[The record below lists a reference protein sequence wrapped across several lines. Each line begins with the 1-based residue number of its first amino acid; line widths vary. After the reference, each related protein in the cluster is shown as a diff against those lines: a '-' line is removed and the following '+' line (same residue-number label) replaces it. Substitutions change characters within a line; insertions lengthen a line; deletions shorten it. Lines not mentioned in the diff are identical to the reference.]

1 MNNSIFLILL
11 AIASY
16 SQALDWFLL
25 TQQNYAAIQSGL
37 SQLNAAAALM
47 HRSMVEQQNL
57 ALAAVDGLTVHMNR
71 SLADLKHRYPAT
83 NVTTDRLDGTEFYA
97 GFVRSTTDQFRQ
109 SVTNNVMVPAQ
120 VIVRDILDAMNDLF
134 SERNRNC
141 AERYASNLV
150 QPSISVGRLK
160 DCLITNIPFF
170 RGLTSAT
177 QLLLNYAKAAVD
189 STMAQVQLCSPDSS
203 NCLAKFCHDLPDQL
217 NNIINSVGNLYGT
230 PSMFSQSAV
239 ARNQECVALIT
250 TDIQET
256 IQEIRTNVTNCAAS
270 FKPCGIFGI
279 FQCSVTDT

>member
-11 AIASY
+11 AFASC

-47 HRSMVEQQNL
+47 NRSMVEQQNL
-57 ALAAVDGLTVHMNR
+57 AVAAVASLTVHMNR
-71 SLADLKHRYPAT
+71 SLVDLRYRYPAT
-83 NVTTDRLDGTEFYA
+83 NLTTDRLYSTAYYTGY
-97 GFVRSTTDQFRQ
+97 VRSTTDQFRQ

-120 VIVRDILDAMNDLF
+120 VIVRNILDAMSDLF
-134 SERNRNC
+134 SDWNRHC
-141 AERYASNLV
+141 AETYAPNLV

-170 RGLTSAT
+170 RGLTAAT
-177 QLLLNYAKAAVD
+177 QLLLNYAKASVD

-203 NCLAKFCHDLPDQL
+203 NCLAKFFNDLPDQL

-256 IQEIRTNVTNCAAS
+256 IQQIKTNVTVCAS
-270 FKPCGIFGI
+270 GR
-279 FQCSVTDT
+279 